1 MRMILSH
8 LSGSLQGNT
17 RRYDA
22 GTVTFGTDEA
32 CGVRFDA
39 SRDAAVQAVHA
50 DLAVKEGI
58 PILHDRTG
66 KRLIFV
72 NGLRQAE
79 AALRNGERYLDKRGS
94 R

>member
-8 LSGSLQGNT
+8 LIGSLQGKT
-17 RRYDA
+17 RQYDTD
-22 GTVTFGTDEA
+22 TVTFGTDEA

-39 SRDAAVQAVHA
+39 SRDAGVQPVPA
-50 DLAVKEGI
+50 DLAVEEGI
-58 PILHDRTG
+58 PILHGRTG

>member
-1 MRMILSH
+1 MRMILPH
-8 LSGSLQGNT
+8 LSGSLQGKT
-17 RRYDA
+17 QQYDA
-22 GTVTFGTDEA
+22 DAVTFGTDEA

-39 SRDAAVQAVHA
+39 SRDAAVRPVHA
-50 DLAVKEGI
+50 DLAVEEGL

-79 AALRNGERYLDKRGS
+79 ALLRNGDRYLEKRGS